1 MDWEYPGVRVGHRVE
16 DRENFATLLKVL
28 KEITFEKRF
37 LKNYQTIELS
47 GNAGRV

>member
-28 KEITFEKRF
+28 YKLLN
-37 LKNYQTIELS
+37 LKMIILILKAIDLLT
-47 GNAGRV
+47 GNAG